1 MFKLTKLGHAVGS
14 GSPKYLKGGYDVTVH
29 TVGSVKYAIT
39 ASFIDDRVCI
49 YSLADPANPSI
60 VGSVAVNQP
69 AKVRCFDDG
78 ANSYAVVTSFE
89 DDAVKVIDITT
100 PASPS
105 VIGTLSGTGSPNY
118 LDGAYGLDLAEIL
131 SNWYAFATSITDNRL
146 VIIDLA
152 TPTPASP
159 ALEAVIGG
167 SGSPNY
173 ADGCHDV
180 YVAEISNNWYAF
192 VISQDDDSLSVYD
205 MEIPGSPV
213 LVDSIQGIGGA
224 HSICGY
230 GNYVYI
236 SANSD
241 NELVV
246 ADVTTPSSVSVVG
259 TVAIN
264 KPMGVYYKELLGKKF
279 IFVASFTDDAIRVV
293 NVDVPTN
300 PQIVGSIAGSGLPNY
315 LDGIHA
321 VVADDDYAYA
331 ISYNDNALGI
341 FEIDADYS
349 SPSATIAIQS
359 EATCKLTKSEAKSL
373 SATIAI
379 ESYGTCKLTGGS
391 DWSDIIGKPHWV
403 PKRRCFIQDSG
414 GDWIDITDKV
424 ADFGTVNWQIE
435 DMDGK
440 NAFNVFTANN
450 CQLTLKNEDEE
461 FDFDKASN
469 YFTSIG
475 QPQDGKKV
483 PVRISAGYVIDGVES
498 LIDVF
503 YGLIIDIDTSTD
515 DDQVT
520 IDLQCVSRVLRDAKC
535 YNIGYRCVNVQ
546 LTGGETYAE
555 ITKPIGIDTRYI
567 EARIKEGTFP
577 QAGYAKISDDEGNEE
592 IFYYGQKT
600 DYGFAYCIRGVK
612 GTETPAR
619 NEYWSVGTRIDCLLA
634 DGNETDERY
643 FQFPVFP
650 IVMDSVESVTSS
662 DGTIIIV
669 NDRDVALG
677 LSAEER
683 KLTGYIDYKN
693 GLLELGAKPTDPS
706 SIYATYRACP
716 RMETYHGLSK
726 WLLEDEGLDPS
737 EIDDCTLS
745 DRDGNHISYIYGHVA
760 VALNSSG
767 NAVLMPNTEC
777 LAVAV
782 DDNNVWMGVGS
793 YLVQWD
799 GDSWKAVATVG
810 IDKNIARLGI
820 SSSGSVFGI
829 ARPNDADDYGWVF
842 KYDEQELTFLSD
854 QVAAYLNLEDGLEGS
869 QFKGFSVDDTNEVVW
884 FLYHDT
890 TKGLAKIGFDGSGYT
905 KYARDAEYDRGMD
918 LVDSGNDIEFFY
930 YEIITGTGYLQY
942 DTLSKS
948 AGTWSQHGNIKSWS
962 DEAAKAMVPID
973 VVYNE
978 SEDKIYLNI
987 LKVVRSTY
995 YDFWGDWWDDLVQW
1009 LSIAEQDPLLGDW
1022 SGWFVS
1028 VPRGSVTETDI
1039 EIYDINEDKT
1049 HKSRY
1054 CGGVYH
1060 NGYVWYVRGS
1070 GRSYGAYDYDDLEP
1084 YEDLANGHLYRIDA
1098 VGGIEDMG
1106 TLAYKPP
1113 IEDRHYLR
1121 ENVMGIGAVMAVR
1134 ESDDAI
1140 FFISTDAT
1148 VNNDPDYGYALGVYA
1163 QSFMPVIRK
1172 ADLGERTKWDIMSE
1186 CAKLSGFELGVT
1198 RDGKIFFR
1206 QRTADR
1212 AFLSAGIND
1221 SVTTIPSSGDGMD
1234 DMEDSGI
1241 IQIDSELITYS
1252 GKTADSFTGCVRG
1265 ASDSIPASHN
1275 ALATIFKVDDVL
1287 ITLPDDKTIKR
1298 VNSKTP
1304 NYEEIY
1310 NYVIVKYGNYEAVCN
1325 YVTTG
1330 EVWEGSSE
1338 QLYGRRELRVD
1349 NTFLTDDDVAIAKA
1363 LAWRYY
1369 DLFNQRHSRVE
1380 FETTFQPQ
1388 IDLGDSISIKQPSR
1402 TILDYAL
1409 TRIRTIQMEIGSFYI
1424 RCIATVKPNM
1434 YRESI
1439 NSYPY
1444 Q

>member
-1 MFKLTKLGHAVGS
+1 MFRLTKLGHAVGS
-14 GSPKYLKGGYDVTVH
+14 GSPKYLNGGYDVTLH
-29 TVGSVKYAIT
+29 TIGSVKHLIT

-60 VGSVAVNQP
+60 VGSVAINQP
-69 AKVRCFDDG
+69 AKVKCFDDG
-78 ANSYAVVTSFE
+78 ANSYAVATSYE
-89 DDAVKVIDITT
+89 DDAVKIIDITT

-105 VIGTLSGTGSPNY
+105 VVGTLSGTGSPNY
-118 LDGAYGLDLAEIL
+118 LDGAYGLDLAEIS
-131 SNWYAFATSITDNRL
+131 SNWYAFATSIEDNRL

-152 TPTPASP
+152 TPASP
-159 ALEAVIGG
+159 ALTATIGG
-167 SGSPNY
+167 AGASNY
-173 ADGCHDV
+173 CDGCHGV
-180 YVAEISNNWYAF
+180 YVAQISSNWYAF
-192 VISQDDDSLSVYD
+192 TVSQDDNSLSVFD
-205 MEIPGSPV
+205 VDTPGSPS
-213 LVDSIQGIGGA
+213 LSDSIQTLNGA
-224 HSICGY
+224 HSITGN
-230 GNYVYI
+230 GNYVYV
-236 SANSD
+236 SANMD
-241 NELVV
+241 NEFAVV
-246 ADVTTPSSVSVVG
+246 DVSNPASISVVG
-259 TVAIN
+259 TVSIN
-264 KPMGVYYKELLGKKF
+264 KSMAVFYKELESKG
-279 IFVASFTDDAIRVV
+279 FVFVVSYTDDAIKLID
-293 NVDVPTN
+293 VDTPAN
-300 PQIVGSIAGSGLPNY
+300 PRIVGSVSGNGSPNY
-315 LDGIHA
+315 LDGIHGIY
-321 VVADDDYAYA
+321 ADDDYAYS
-331 ISYNDNALGI
+331 ISYNDDAI
-341 FEIDADYS
+341 VVFETDAS
-349 SPSATIAIQS
+349 STGLSATIAIES
-359 EATCKLTKSEAKSL
+359 YGTCALTKSGAKSL

-379 ESYGTCKLTGGS
+379 ESYGTCELTGGS
-391 DWSDIIGKPHWV
+391 DWSDIIGKPYWI
-403 PKRRCFIQDSG
+403 PKRRCFIQASD

-461 FDFDKASN
+461 FDFDKTSN

-483 PVRISAGYVIDGVES
+483 PIRISAGYIIDGVES

-535 YNIGYRCVNVQ
+535 YDIGYRCVNVQ

-555 ITKPIGIDTRYI
+555 ITRPVGINTRYI
-567 EARIKEGTFP
+567 EARVREGTFP
-577 QAGYAKISDDEGNEE
+577 PSGYAKIADEDGNEE

-600 DYGFAYCIRGVK
+600 DYGFSYCIRGVK
-612 GTETPAR
+612 GTESPAR

-650 IVMDSVESVTSS
+650 IVMDSVESVVSS
-662 DGTIIIV
+662 DGTIVII

-677 LSAEER
+677 LSASER
-683 KLTGYIDYKN
+683 KLTGYIDYAN

-726 WLLEDEGLDPS
+726 WLLEDEGLDTS

-745 DRDGNHISYIYGHVA
+745 DRDGNAISYIYGRVA

-767 NAVLMPNTEC
+767 NATLMPNATC
-777 LAVAV
+777 LAVTV
-782 DDNNVWMGVGS
+782 DDDNVYMGVGS
-793 YLVQWD
+793 YLVKWD
-799 GDSWKAVATVG
+799 GNSWRAVATVG
-810 IDKNIARLGI
+810 IDKNIARLGV
-820 SSSGSVFGI
+820 SSNGSVFGI

-842 KYDEQELTFLSD
+842 KYDGQELTFLSG

-905 KYARDAEYDRGMD
+905 KYSRDAEYDRGMD
-918 LVDSGNDIEFFY
+918 FVDSGDDIEFFY
-930 YEIITGTGYLQY
+930 YEVITGTGYLQY

-948 AGTWSQHGNIKSWS
+948 AGTWSQHGNIKSMS
-962 DEAAKAMVPID
+962 DEATEAMTPID
-973 VVYNE
+973 VTYHE

-987 LKVVRSTY
+987 LKVVRSTT
-995 YDFWGDWWDDLVQW
+995 YDNWGDWWDDLIHWFQM
-1009 LSIAEQDPLLGDW
+1009 EQQDPLLGDW

-1039 EIYDINEDKT
+1039 ETYDINEDKT

-1060 NGYVWYVRGS
+1060 SGYVWYVRGA

-1084 YEDLANGHLYRIDA
+1084 YEDLANGHLYRINNAD
-1098 VGGIEDMG
+1098 GIEDVG

-1113 IEDRHYLR
+1113 IEDKHYLR
-1121 ENVMGIGAVMAVR
+1121 DNVMGIGAVMAVR
-1134 ESDDAI
+1134 ESDSAI

-1148 VNNDPDYGYALGVYA
+1148 VSNDPDYGYALGVYA

-1172 ADLGERTKWDIMSE
+1172 ADLGERTKWDIMTE
-1186 CAKLSGFELGVT
+1186 CAKLSGYELGVD
-1198 RDGKIFFR
+1198 RHGRVFFR
-1206 QRTADR
+1206 QRTSDR
-1212 AFLSAGIND
+1212 AFLSSGIND
-1221 SVTTIPSSGDGMD
+1221 NVTTIPSSGDGMS

-1252 GKTADSFTGCVRG
+1252 GKTTNSFTGCVRG
-1265 ASDSIPASHN
+1265 ASDSIASAHT
-1275 ALATIFKVDDVL
+1275 ALATIFKVNDVL

-1304 NYEEIY
+1304 NWEEVY
-1310 NYVIVKYGNYEAVCN
+1310 NVIIVPYGDYEAVCN

-1330 EVWEGSSE
+1330 EAWEGSSE

-1349 NTFLTDDDVAIAKA
+1349 NDFLTDDDVAIAKS

-1380 FETTFQPQ
+1380 FETTWQPQ

-1434 YRESI
+1434 YRSSI
-1439 NSYPY
+1439 SSYPY
-1444 Q
+1444 V